1 MNMKKWI
8 SIALVLAIAIGIM
21 CFAGCRRE
29 EPTSP
34 ALSGDPT
41 TPTAPANPVVD
52 PEKDNSKEPPVEAP
66 TMPEETDPQDTKPVD
81 PEQNATQPEA
91 TEPETT
97 VPPTEPETT
106 EPPTEPEAT
115 QPEPTKPENTQP
127 NPTEPAK
134 EQLAEEFKRYEAMS
148 GTDQRAFMESF
159 SDITEFFD
167 WYNAAK
173 AAYEECNP
181 DIEIGEGATV
191 DISGKNAG

>member
-29 EPTSP
+29 EPSSP
-34 ALSGDPT
+34 VLSGDHTTPTTPT

-91 TEPETT
+91 TEPEETQ
-97 VPPTEPETT
+97 PETT
-106 EPPTEPEAT
+106 EPEATEPEAT
-115 QPEPTKPENTQP
+115 DPPATQP
-127 NPTEPAK
+127 TPTEPGK
-134 EQLAEEFKRYEAMS
+134 SQLVEEYEAYLAMDGS
-148 GTDQRAFMESF
+148 AQTVYMLSF
-159 SDITEFFD
+159 PSVEDFVKWFNE
-167 WYNAAK
+167 AK
-173 AAYEECNP
+173 AAYDAYIP
-181 DIEIGEGATV
+181 PVIV
-191 DISGKNAG
+191 DGKETIDLGP

>member
-29 EPTSP
+29 EPSSP
-34 ALSGDPT
+34 VLSGDPTTPT

-91 TEPETT
+91 TEPEETQ
-97 VPPTEPETT
+97 PEA
-106 EPPTEPEAT
+106 TEPEAT
-115 QPEPTKPENTQP
+115 EPEATDPPATQP
-127 NPTEPAK
+127 TPTDPPEVSLGFAEYLEMSPE
-134 EQLAEEFKRYEAMS
+134 EQEDFF
-148 GTDQRAFMESF
+148 TSF
-159 SDITEFFD
+159 EDPQDFFN
-167 WYNAAK
+167 WLNAAQK
-173 AAYEECNP
+173 QYEETK
-181 DIEIGEGATV
+181 DQIEVGGDETFDLG
-191 DISGKNAG
+191 NLPE